1 MASAKELTDRGF
13 DLYAKGEMDAAIVVL
28 KEAVA
33 ADPDHLEAH
42 RIIAMCYGKK
52 GMLDEAVAAANR
64 MIEIDPN
71 DNLAYVSL
79 SIFLQRQGKIPEAE
93 AAMAKA
99 SALQAPAKK

>member
-1 MASAKELTDRGF
+1 MASAKELTDQGF
-13 DLYAKGEMDAAIVVL
+13 NLYAKGEMDSAIALL
-28 KEAVA
+28 KQAIA
-33 ADPDHLEAH
+33 TDPDYLEAH
-42 RIIAMCYGKK
+42 RTIAMCYGKK
-52 GMLDEAVAAANR
+52 KMLDEAVAAANR

-99 SALQAPAKK
+99 TAVQSSAKK